1 MTRIY
6 RVKDWEELITVIYG
20 YELKRIVWTEVE
32 KGQLTVGVR

>member
-6 RVKDWEELITVIYG
+6 RVKDWDELMTVIYG
-20 YELKRIVWTEVE
+20 YELKRIVWMERG